1 MRYLLDIESLADDD
15 ISALMQRANALA
27 SGAAPRVL
35 HGSVANVFMEPSTRT
50 RVSFELA
57 ARRLGLD
64 VVTIEQASSSA
75 SKGES
80 LLDTA
85 RTLSAMGVEILV
97 LRHRDDEAV
106 RRLAEQLGLS
116 GHQSERQPERQPGPS
131 IVNAGSGG
139 RAHPSQAL
147 LDAVTLARTGLDWP
161 QATIAIVGDIRHSR
175 VARSGIA
182 LFSRLGAGELRIA
195 GPREFMP
202 DDNDLPH
209 VQRHDRI
216 DTALRGANVVICL
229 RIQRERITGSY
240 PDGAA
245 YHRQW
250 GLTAERLEQLPPTTC
265 ILHPGPVNHDVEI
278 AAELVHGPRSLILE
292 QVRIGV
298 HLRTALFEWLLEP
311 SQN

>member
-1 MRYLLDIESLADDD
+1 MRHLLDIDSLADAD
-15 ISALMQRANALA
+15 ISALMQRAGALA
-27 SGAAPRVL
+27 SGAAPLALR
-35 HGSVANVFMEPSTRT
+35 GSVANVFMEPSTRT

-97 LRHRDDEAV
+97 LRHPDDDAAL
-106 RRLAEQLGLS
+106 RLARQLG
-116 GHQSERQPERQPGPS
+116 QSAQHHGPS
-131 IVNAGSGG
+131 IVNAGTGG
-139 RAHPSQAL
+139 HAHPSQAL

-161 QATIAIVGDIRHSR
+161 QATITIIGDVRHSR

-182 LFSRLGAGELRIA
+182 LFARLGAGELRIA
-195 GPREFMP
+195 GPNEFMP
-202 DDNDLPH
+202 DINDLPQ
-209 VQRHDRI
+209 VRRHDRI
-216 DTALRGANVVICL
+216 ETALHGADVVICL
-229 RIQRERITGSY
+229 RIQRERISGSCL
-240 PDGAA
+240 DGAS

-250 GLTAERLEQLPPTTC
+250 GLTAERLGQLPANAC

-278 AAELVHGPRSLILE
+278 AAELVHGPRSRILE
-292 QVRIGV
+292 QVHIGV
-298 HLRTALFEWLLEP
+298 HLRTALFEWLFERTP
-311 SQN
+311 DG